1 MLDCLPS
8 NLPIDRQGSGGG
20 EIMPGPERRRRWS
33 GEEKA
38 RIVAESFAPGVAAS
52 SVAVR
57 HGLHRNQLYSW
68 RRELREGACGVSTPG
83 VSFAPI
89 MLTSPAA
96 PARASAIEIALGGAV
111 VRVVAGAD
119 VALLSD
125 ILRLLK
131 RPS

>member
-1 MLDCLPS
+1 
-8 NLPIDRQGSGGG
+8 
-20 EIMPGPERRRRWS
+20 
-33 GEEKA
+33 
-38 RIVAESFAPGVAAS
+38 VAL
-52 SVAVR
+52 R

-68 RRELREGACGVSTPG
+68 RRELRAGACGVSTPG